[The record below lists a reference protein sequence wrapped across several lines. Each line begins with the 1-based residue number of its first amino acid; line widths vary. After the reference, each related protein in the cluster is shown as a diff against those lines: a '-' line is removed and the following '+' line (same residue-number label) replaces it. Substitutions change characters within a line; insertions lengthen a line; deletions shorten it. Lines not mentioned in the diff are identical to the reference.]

1 MDKVCYSCK
10 KKIEIGSL
18 KTSRT
23 RFSQMGLTP
32 PEGMSGIDKICSKC
46 LHEIYEK
53 QIKQAGIKQLRNSMA
68 KDLLIKRN
76 RDLTMVPKKIRTE
89 KRKNFVR
96 DIKF

>member
-1 MDKVCYSCK
+1 MNIVCFSCK

-23 RFSQMGLTP
+23 RFAKMGLIP

-53 QIKQAGIKQLRNSMA
+53 QIKQARIKQLKNNMA

-76 RDLTMVPKKIRTE
+76 RDLTVMPKKIRTE
-89 KRKNFVR
+89 KKE
-96 DIKF
+96 KFL

>member
-1 MDKVCYSCK
+1 MDRVCYSCK

-23 RFSQMGLTP
+23 RFNQMGLTP
-32 PEGMSGIDKICSKC
+32 PEGMSGVDKICSMC

-53 QIKQAGIKQLRNSMA
+53 QIKQARIKQLKNNMA

-76 RDLTMVPKKIRTE
+76 RDLTVMPKKIKTE
-89 KRKNFVR
+89 KKK
-96 DIKF
+96 KFL

>member
-1 MDKVCYSCK
+1 MDRVCYSCK

-23 RFSQMGLTP
+23 RFGQMGLTP
-32 PEGMSGIDKICSKC
+32 PEGMSAVDKICSKC

-53 QIKQAGIKQLRNSMA
+53 QIKQARIKQLKNNMA

-76 RDLTMVPKKIRTE
+76 RDLTVMPKKIRTE
-89 KRKNFVR
+89 KKK
-96 DIKF
+96 KFL

>member
-23 RFSQMGLTP
+23 RFAKMGLIP

-53 QIKQAGIKQLRNSMA
+53 QIIQARIKQLKNNMA
-68 KDLLIKRN
+68 KDLLIKRD
-76 RDLTMVPKKIRTE
+76 RDLTVLPKKIRTE
-89 KRKNFVR
+89 KKE
-96 DIKF
+96 KFL

>member
-1 MDKVCYSCK
+1 VK

-23 RFSQMGLTP
+23 RFAKMGLFP
-32 PEGMSGIDKICSKC
+32 PEGMSGVDKICSKC

-53 QIKQAGIKQLRNSMA
+53 QIKQARIRQLKNNMA

-76 RDLTMVPKKIRTE
+76 RDLTVMPKKIRTE
-89 KRKNFVR
+89 EKE
-96 DIKF
+96 KFL

>member
-23 RFSQMGLTP
+23 RFAKMGLIP

-53 QIKQAGIKQLRNSMA
+53 QIKQARIRQLKNNMA

-76 RDLTMVPKKIRTE
+76 RDLTVMPKKIRTE
-89 KRKNFVR
+89 KKE
-96 DIKF
+96 KFL

>member
-23 RFSQMGLTP
+23 RFAKMGLIP

-53 QIKQAGIKQLRNSMA
+53 QIKQARIKQLKNNMA
-68 KDLLIKRN
+68 KDLLIKRD
-76 RDLTMVPKKIRTE
+76 RDLTVMPKKIRTE
-89 KRKNFVR
+89 KKE
-96 DIKF
+96 KFL

>member
-10 KKIEIGSL
+10 NKFEMGSL

-23 RFSQMGLTP
+23 RFAKMGLIP
-32 PEGMSGIDKICSKC
+32 PEGMSGVDKICSKC

-53 QIKQAGIKQLRNSMA
+53 QVKQARIKQLKNHMA

-76 RDLTMVPKKIRTE
+76 RDLTVLPKKITT
-89 KRKNFVR
+89 KKKK
-96 DIKF
+96 KFL

>member
-10 KKIEIGSL
+10 NKFEMGSL

-23 RFSQMGLTP
+23 RFAKMGLIP

-53 QIKQAGIKQLRNSMA
+53 QIKQARIKQLKNNMA
-68 KDLLIKRN
+68 KDLLIKRD
-76 RDLTMVPKKIRTE
+76 RDLTVMPKKIRTE
-89 KRKNFVR
+89 KKE
-96 DIKF
+96 KFL

>member
-1 MDKVCYSCK
+1 MERVCYSCK

-23 RFSQMGLTP
+23 RFNQMGLTP

-53 QIKQAGIKQLRNSMA
+53 QIKQERIKQLKNNMA
-68 KDLLIKRN
+68 KDLQIKRN
-76 RDLTMVPKKIRTE
+76 RDLTVMPKKIKTE
-89 KRKNFVR
+89 KKK
-96 DIKF
+96 KFL

>member
-1 MDKVCYSCK
+1 MERVCYSCK

-23 RFSQMGLTP
+23 RFNQMGLTP
-32 PEGMSGIDKICSKC
+32 PEGMSGVDKICSKC

-53 QIKQAGIKQLRNSMA
+53 QIKRARIKQHKNNMA

-76 RDLTMVPKKIRTE
+76 RDLTVMPKKIKTE
-89 KRKNFVR
+89 KKK
-96 DIKF
+96 KFL

>member
-10 KKIEIGSL
+10 KKFEIGSL

-23 RFSQMGLTP
+23 RFAKMGLIP

-53 QIKQAGIKQLRNSMA
+53 QIIQARIKRLKNNMA

-76 RDLTMVPKKIRTE
+76 RDLTVLPKKIRTE
-89 KRKNFVR
+89 KKE
-96 DIKF
+96 KFL

>member
-10 KKIEIGSL
+10 KKFKIGSL

-23 RFSQMGLTP
+23 RFAKMGLTP

-53 QIKQAGIKQLRNSMA
+53 QIKQSRIKKLKDSMA
-68 KDLLIKRN
+68 KDLLIHRN
-76 RDLTMVPKKIRTE
+76 RDLRLMPKKIRTKKKE
-89 KRKNFVR
+89 KFL
-96 DIKF
+96 